1 MALLNW
7 NQPYAPN
14 LRTGYG
20 GYYELG
26 GKSGLVGPTFAS
38 GAILFACQFK
48 PVATLGWTPRMQ
60 LKWLKINALT
70 TTAFGAAQAVDLQ
83 LFKCRG
89 FTAADSAGSALVPAA
104 GDNKKQSGYSNS
116 LFVGGGDI
124 RIAATATLTAGT
136 RTPEAIAQANVMH
149 FWSGAIGAAPPS
161 PTFFEFDEHHVPMTF
176 VSGEG
181 FEIQNGTAFGGTG
194 VVQFWIDMGW
204 MEENLD
210 GTQGW

>member
-14 LRTGYG
+14 LRTGHG

-104 GDNKKQSGYSNS
+104 GDQKKQSGYSNS

-136 RTPEAIAQANVMH
+136 RTPRSHRTGQCHAFLVRGYRRGSALSDVLRVRRTPRPDDLC
-149 FWSGAIGAAPPS
+149 IGRRVRD
-161 PTFFEFDEHHVPMTF
+161 TER
-176 VSGEG
+176 
-181 FEIQNGTAFGGTG
+181 NGVWRDWRRTVLDRYG
-194 VVQFWIDMGW
+194 V
-204 MEENLD
+204 D
-210 GTQGW
+210 GREP